1 MRISVMDVYG
11 RLFSFDMDG
20 DTKIE
25 GLKLT
30 IEVEM
35 NVSSSTLS
43 LMHEGKLL
51 LNFQTL
57 D

>member
-1 MRISVMDVYG
+1 MDVYG